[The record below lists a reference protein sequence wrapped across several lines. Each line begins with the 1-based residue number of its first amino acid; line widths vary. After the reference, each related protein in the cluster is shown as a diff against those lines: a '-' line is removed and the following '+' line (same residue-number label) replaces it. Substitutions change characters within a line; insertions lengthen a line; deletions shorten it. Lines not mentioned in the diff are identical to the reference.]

1 MHPLLSAYILA
12 GGEAR
17 ELAKGLG
24 VPLAQVTRWLRGAE
38 VPEHLLAKVESAASD
53 QVTSRTAQMIDVA
66 EHPNGQLRNAKWREQ
81 LMDLDR
87 AYWLVHGISL
97 YEFQLRIALK
107 IEEGRNR
114 ERR

>member
-17 ELAKGLG
+17 ELANILG
-24 VPLAQVTRWLRGAE
+24 VPLAKVTRWLRGAE
-38 VPEHLLAKVESAASD
+38 IPEHLFVKIEIAAIE
-53 QVTSRTAQMIDVA
+53 QVDSRTAQMIDVA

-107 IEEGRNR
+107 IEVARNR